1 MWITRL
7 FKAQSFQS
15 VIQFW
20 NILKFC
26 LQSKASETVRIL
38 VSLEAIFS
46 RSAVWSGSLG
56 RFNVYSIAEVAVA
69 FKPRIYFLSEPKT
82 PTPSK
87 VINNSIHYD
96 KKSLKLVVIREN
108 QSIFQDHSVC
118 ITMIANH
125 WFVSKYGLKTIS
137 EKILSNMI
145 IRAVWLIDR
154 FRDFGFLRNIWT
166 GWGIQLKI
174 TKEVLRSFLWNW
186 DHVSEEFEVKAGI
199 SQKPDSPKLTTLV
212 NIPQWIERV

>member
-1 MWITRL
+1 MAVKNTFYSLMRLWKTRL

-96 KKSLKLVVIREN
+96 KKKSKTGRDTRKSVNLSSPFSVHKNDCQSLI
-108 QSIFQDHSVC
+108 C
-118 ITMIANH
+118 T
-125 WFVSKYGLKTIS
+125 
-137 EKILSNMI
+137 
-145 IRAVWLIDR
+145 
-154 FRDFGFLRNIWT
+154 
-166 GWGIQLKI
+166 
-174 TKEVLRSFLWNW
+174 
-186 DHVSEEFEVKAGI
+186 
-199 SQKPDSPKLTTLV
+199 
-212 NIPQWIERV
+212 